1 MASSKK
7 AASQGQV
14 VQTKVDPNLTQDEKI
29 LQQMGYKQEL
39 ARRMNGFS
47 NFAISFSIICILAG
61 GITAFPLALSAAG
74 GGSVGV
80 GWLLGACFAL
90 IVAAGM
96 GQIASAFPT
105 AGGLYHW
112 SSILGGKGWGWAT
125 AWFNVLGL
133 IFVVSSVNVGVYL
146 LFRDLILVNV
156 LGMDVSGFGF
166 WHQTIFVLII
176 TATQALFNHFG
187 IRLTTRLTDFSGYLI
202 FAVAIVLT
210 LALLVFASSFEVG
223 RLFTFTNYTGSAGG
237 DVFPPMNSL
246 FLAFL
251 SGLILVCYTIT
262 GFDASAHT
270 SEETHNAASSVPRG
284 MINAVLYSAIFGFL
298 MISAFV
304 IAMPSVAEGATQ
316 GWGVFG
322 WLMANSRMP
331 EFLKDLLYIGIVVAN
346 YLCALAGLTSTSR
359 MLYAFARDGGLP
371 ASLREV
377 HSEHKTP
384 VNAIW
389 IGALFSFLATLY
401 APAFAVLSAGCA
413 VFLYISYIMPI
424 ISGFFAEGKT
434 WTHKGPFNLGVWSK
448 PVAVL
453 AVIGGAILV
462 FVGTKPPFEK
472 VGYLVIGLAVVLAVV
487 WFAVESRRFQ
497 GPPAVKFDD

>member
-7 AASQGQV
+7 AASQGKTG
-14 VQTKVDPNLTQDEKI
+14 QTKLDPNLNQDEKL

-39 ARRMNGFS
+39 ARRMSGFS

-125 AWFNVLGL
+125 AWFNILGL

-146 LFRDLILVNV
+146 LFRDLILVNIF
-156 LGMDVSGFGF
+156 GMDVSGFGF
-166 WHQTIFVLII
+166 WHQTIFVLLI

-210 LALLVFASSFEVG
+210 LALLAFASSFEVG

-270 SEETHNAASSVPRG
+270 SEETHNAALSVPRG

-304 IAMPSVAEGATQ
+304 IAMPSVAEGAAQ

-331 EFLKDLLYIGIVVAN
+331 ESLKDVLYIGIVIAN

-371 ASLREV
+371 SALRRV
-377 HSEHKTP
+377 HPEHKTP

-389 IGALFSFLATLY
+389 VGALFSFLATLY

-424 ISGFFAEGKT
+424 IAGLFSEGRS
-434 WTHKGPFNLGVWSK
+434 WSHKGPFNLGAWSR
-448 PVAVL
+448 PIAVL
-453 AVIGGAILV
+453 AIMGGAILV

-472 VGYLVIGLAVVLAVV
+472 VGFLVIGLAVVLAAV
-487 WFAVESRRFQ
+487 WFAVEARRFQ

>member
-7 AASQGQV
+7 AASQGKT
-14 VQTKVDPNLTQDEKI
+14 VQTKLDPNLNQDEKL

-39 ARRMNGFS
+39 ARRMSGFS

-125 AWFNVLGL
+125 AWFNILGL

-146 LFRDLILVNV
+146 LFRDLILVNIF
-156 LGMDVSGFGF
+156 GMDVSGFGF
-166 WHQTIFVLII
+166 WHQTIFVLLI

-210 LALLVFASSFEVG
+210 LALLAFASSFEVG

-270 SEETHNAASSVPRG
+270 SEETHNAALSVPRG

-304 IAMPSVAEGATQ
+304 IAMPSVAEGAAQ

-331 EFLKDLLYIGIVVAN
+331 ESLKDVLYIGIVIAN

-371 ASLREV
+371 SALRRV
-377 HSEHKTP
+377 HPEHKTP

-389 IGALFSFLATLY
+389 VGALFSFLATLY

-424 ISGFFAEGKT
+424 IAGLFSEGRS
-434 WTHKGPFNLGVWSK
+434 WSHKGPFNLGAWSR
-448 PVAVL
+448 PIAVL
-453 AVIGGAILV
+453 AIMGGAILV

-472 VGYLVIGLAVVLAVV
+472 VGFLVIGLAVVLAAV
-487 WFAVESRRFQ
+487 WFAVEARRFQ

>member
-1 MASSKK
+1 MDRNKQQLS
-7 AASQGQV
+7 
-14 VQTKVDPNLTQDEKI
+14 QDEKI

-39 ARRMNGFS
+39 DRRMSGFS

-74 GGSVGV
+74 GGSVSL
-80 GWLLGACFAL
+80 GWLLGGLFAL

-112 SSILGGKGWGWAT
+112 SSILGGRGWGWAT

-146 LFRDLILVNV
+146 LFKDLILASVF
-156 LGMDVSGFGF
+156 GMDVSGFGL
-166 WHQTIFVLII
+166 WHQVIIVALITIS
-176 TATQALFNHFG
+176 QALFNHFG

-202 FAVAIVLT
+202 FAVAIILT
-210 LALLVFASSFEVG
+210 IALLAFSQSFDLS
-223 RLFTFTNYTGSAGG
+223 RLFTFKNYTGDAGG
-237 DVFPPMNSL
+237 GVYPAMNSV
-246 FLAFL
+246 FVAFL

-270 SEETHNAASSVPRG
+270 SEETHNAASMVPRG

-298 MISAFV
+298 MIAAFV
-304 IAMPSVAEGATQ
+304 ISMPSVDEGAAQ
-316 GWGVFG
+316 GWGVFP
-322 WLMANSRMP
+322 WLMSQSRMP
-331 EFLKDLLYIGIVVAN
+331 EFLKDVLYVGIVLAN
-346 YLCALAGLTSTSR
+346 YLCALAGLTSCSR

-371 ASLREV
+371 KALRIV
-377 HSEHKTP
+377 HPEHKTP

-389 IGALFSFLATLY
+389 LGALLS
-401 APAFAVLSAGCA
+401 FAVLSAGCA
-413 VFLYISYIMPI
+413 VFLYISYAMPI
-424 ISGFFAEGKT
+424 IAGLFSEGST

-448 PVAVL
+448 PIAL
-453 AVIGGAILV
+453 FSLIGCAILV
-462 FVGTKPPFEK
+462 YVGSKPPFEK
-472 VGYLVIGLAVVLAVV
+472 VGYLVVALSVVLAIV
-487 WFAVESRRFQ
+487 WFAVEARRFQ
-497 GPPAVKFDD
+497 GPPAVKFED

>member
-7 AASQGQV
+7 ATGQGK
-14 VQTKVDPNLTQDEKI
+14 VQSKVDPNLSQDEKL
-29 LQQMGYKQEL
+29 LQQMGYQQEL
-39 ARRMNGFS
+39 ARRMSGFS

-80 GWLLGACFAL
+80 GWLVGAVFAL

-146 LFRDLILVNV
+146 LFRDLILVNI

-210 LALLVFASSFEVG
+210 IALLVFASSFEVG
-223 RLFTFTNYTGSAGG
+223 RLFTFKNYTGTAGG
-237 DVFPPMNSL
+237 DVFPAMNSL

-304 IAMPSVAEGATQ
+304 IAMPSVDEGAAQ

-322 WLMANSRMP
+322 WLMAGSRMP
-331 EFLKDLLYIGIVVAN
+331 ELLKDLLYVGIVVAN

-371 ASLREV
+371 APLREV
-377 HSEHKTP
+377 HPDHKTP

-389 IGALFSFLATLY
+389 IGALLSFLSTLY

-424 ISGFFAEGKT
+424 IAGLFAEGRS
-434 WTHKGPFNLGVWSK
+434 WTHKGPFNLGSWSK

-487 WFAVESRRFQ
+487 WFAVEARRFR